1 MPIYM
6 QIDGIKGSVTET
18 KHKDWIQL
26 NSFQWG
32 VGRAI
37 SSPVGNTS
45 DRESSAPS
53 LSEISVTKELDIA
66 SVGLFHMSLGG
77 AEGKDVTLDFVQT
90 GTKEA
95 GRVYLQ
101 LKLSQV
107 LISGYSVSSGGDRPS
122 ESVSLNYT
130 KIHEEYTPA
139 PAENKPGTSTKAE
152 YDLSKGEVTV

>member
-45 DRESSAPS
+45 DRRILRPVLERNLRHEGIGHRLGRSFSY
-53 LSEISVTKELDIA
+53 VTWRC
-66 SVGLFHMSLGG
+66 
-77 AEGKDVTLDFVQT
+77 
-90 GTKEA
+90 
-95 GRVYLQ
+95 GR
-101 LKLSQV
+101 
-107 LISGYSVSSGGDRPS
+107 
-122 ESVSLNYT
+122 
-130 KIHEEYTPA
+130 
-139 PAENKPGTSTKAE
+139 
-152 YDLSKGEVTV
+152 